1 MTLRLTLP
9 TLACVVLVLAACS
22 DGQESESAEDFAAR
36 VGPQASASAVPAP
49 VETTAVA
56 APPPAGVDVLALE
69 QLGNIAGVDLGPRD
83 GGCTFAS
90 NGTEMLIAG
99 APADPASA
107 GRAVVRAGGKLY
119 LLASAGGLPAL
130 RQGTRFTGEGI
141 TIDVAGAGQASTL
154 TVTDG
159 AGRQKALSGSW
170 VCA

>member
-1 MTLRLTLP
+1 MSRFP
-9 TLACVVLVLAACS
+9 ILALLAGSSLALGACS
-22 DGQESESAEDFAAR
+22 GANEGESADDFAAR
-36 VGPQASASAVPAP
+36 VGGQSVASGVPAA

-69 QLGNIAGVDLGPRD
+69 QLGNIGGVDLGPRD

-90 NGTEMLIAG
+90 GETELMIAG

-107 GRAVVRAGGKLY
+107 GRGVIRLGGKLY
-119 LLASAGGLPAL
+119 QLSSAGGLNAL
-130 RQGTRFTGEGI
+130 RQGTRFSGEGV
-141 TIDVAGAGQASTL
+141 TVDVAGSGQAATL

-159 AGRQKALSGSW
+159 GGRQKAVAGSW